1 MLTVT
6 SAQLFAWLTAFI
18 WPLFRIAA
26 LVASAPVLGNP
37 GFPRS
42 AKMGLI
48 VAITLVVSPVLG
60 PMPEVDPGS
69 AAGLLILAQ
78 QVVIGV
84 AMGLAMRVIFVA
96 VEMAG
101 SLIGLQ
107 MGLGFATFFDPVNS
121 AQVPVVAQFL
131 GILFS
136 LVFLALNGHLLMIE
150 ALAESFRAFPIAAQ
164 PVSAMGWKTLVDWGG
179 EIFRTGLLL
188 ALPMIAAL
196 LIANLSIGIMTRAA
210 PQLNIFAVGF
220 PITLAAGF
228 LVLFVTLP
236 YMTPIFEHMMRDGL
250 QMMLQ
255 VARATRPAGP

>member
-6 SAQLFAWLTAFI
+6 SAELSAWLAAFL
-18 WPLFRIAA
+18 WPLFRIGA
-26 LVASAPVLGNP
+26 LIASSPILGNP
-37 GFPRS
+37 TFPQR
-42 AKMGLI
+42 AKIALA
-48 VAITLVVSPVLG
+48 VAISLVVSPTLG
-60 PMPEVDPGS
+60 ELPQVEPGS

-78 QVVIGV
+78 QIMIGV
-84 AMGLAMRVIFVA
+84 AMGLTMRIVFVG

-101 SLIGLQ
+101 NLIGLQ
-107 MGLGFATFFDPVNS
+107 MGLGFATFFDPINS

-131 GILFS
+131 GMLFT
-136 LVFLALNGHLLMIE
+136 LIFLALNGHLLMIE
-150 ALAESFRAFPIAAQ
+150 VLADSFRAFPISAQ
-164 PVSAMGWKTLVDWGG
+164 PPSALAWKMVAEWGG
-179 EIFRTGLLL
+179 EIFRSGLLL

-220 PITLAAGF
+220 PITLAVGF

-236 YMTPIFEHMMRDGL
+236 FMVPTLERMTLEGA

-255 VARATRPAGP
+255 VAKAARPLGP

>member
-1 MLTVT
+1 M
-6 SAQLFAWLTAFI
+6 AFI
-18 WPLFRIAA
+18 VA
-26 LVASAPVLGNP
+26 L
-37 GFPRS
+37 
-42 AKMGLI
+42 
-48 VAITLVVSPVLG
+48 TLVVSPVLG
-60 PMPEVDPGS
+60 PMPDVDPGS

-78 QVVIGV
+78 QIVIGV

-101 SLIGLQ
+101 NLIGLQ
-107 MGLGFATFFDPVNS
+107 MGLGFATFFDPINS

-150 ALAESFRAFPIAAQ
+150 ALAESFRVFPVAAQ
-164 PVSAMGWKTLVDWGG
+164 PSSAMGWKILVDWGG

-228 LVLFVTLP
+228 LILFITLP
-236 YMTPIFEHMMRDGL
+236 YMVPIFEHMMLDGL

-255 VARATRPAGP
+255 VARGARTAGP

>member
-6 SAQLFAWLTAFI
+6 SAQLGAWLAAFL
-18 WPLFRIAA
+18 WPLFRIGA
-26 LVASAPVLGNP
+26 LIASSPIFGNP
-37 GFPRS
+37 SFPRL
-42 AKMGLI
+42 AKIGLA
-48 VAITLVVSPVLG
+48 VAVTLVVAPTLG
-60 PMPEVDPGS
+60 EMPQVDPGS

-78 QVVIGV
+78 QIMIGV
-84 AMGLAMRVIFVA
+84 AMGLTIRVVFVA

-101 SLIGLQ
+101 NLIGLQ

-131 GILFS
+131 GLLFT

-150 ALAESFRAFPIAAQ
+150 ILVDSFQAFPLSARPPSAQ
-164 PVSAMGWKTLVDWGG
+164 GWKMVADWGG
-179 EIFRTGLLL
+179 GIFRSGLLL
-188 ALPMIAAL
+188 SLPMIAAL

-228 LVLFVTLP
+228 VVLFVTLP
-236 YMTPIFEHMMRDGL
+236 YMAPLFERMTHDGL
-250 QMMLQ
+250 QMMMQ
-255 VARATRPAGP
+255 VARVARPAIP

>member
-1 MLTVT
+1 MLTLT
-6 SAQLFAWLTAFI
+6 SEQLLAWLTAFI
-18 WPLFRIAA
+18 WPLSRIAA
-26 LVASAPVLGNP
+26 LIASAPVLGNP
-37 GFPRS
+37 SFPRS

-48 VAITLVVSPVLG
+48 MAITLIVSPVLG
-60 PMPEVDPGS
+60 PMPVVDPGS

-78 QVVIGV
+78 QVVIGL
-84 AMGLAMRVIFVA
+84 AMGFAMRVVFVA

-101 SLIGLQ
+101 SMLGLQ
-107 MGLGFATFFDPVNS
+107 MGLGFATFFDPINS

-131 GILFS
+131 GIMFS

-150 ALAESFRAFPIAAQ
+150 ALVESFQAFPIAAQ
-164 PVSAMGWKTLVDWGG
+164 PMSALGFKTLVDWGG
-179 EIFRTGLLL
+179 EIFRAGLLL

-228 LVLFVTLP
+228 LMLFVTLP
-236 YMTPIFEHMMRDGL
+236 YMVPVFERMMLDGL
-250 QMMLQ
+250 QMMLLI
-255 VARATRPAGP
+255 ARSAHPAGP

>member
-1 MLTVT
+1 MLTIT
-6 SAQLFAWLTAFI
+6 SVQLMAWLTAFI

-42 AKMGLI
+42 AKMAFI
-48 VAITLVVSPVLG
+48 VALTLVVSPVLG

-69 AAGLLILAQ
+69 VAGLLILAQ
-78 QVVIGV
+78 QIVIGV
-84 AMGLAMRVIFVA
+84 AMGLAMRVVFVA

-107 MGLGFATFFDPVNS
+107 MGLGFATFFDPINS

-131 GILFS
+131 GLLFS

-150 ALAESFRAFPIAAQ
+150 VLADSFRVFPISPQPLSAA
-164 PVSAMGWKTLVDWGG
+164 GWKILVDWSG
-179 EIFRTGLLL
+179 EIFRAGLLL

-228 LVLFVTLP
+228 LILFITLP
-236 YMTPIFEHMMRDGL
+236 YMTPIFEHMMYDSL
-250 QMMLQ
+250 QMMLR
-255 VARATRPAGP
+255 VAQATRPAGP

>member
-1 MLTVT
+1 MLTLT
-6 SAQLFAWLTAFI
+6 SEQLLAWLTGFI
-18 WPLFRIAA
+18 WPFFRIAA
-26 LVASAPVLGNP
+26 LIASSPVLGNP
-37 GFPRS
+37 SIPRS
-42 AKMGLI
+42 AKTGLI

-60 PMPEVDPGS
+60 PMPDVDPGS

-78 QVVIGV
+78 QVVIGL
-84 AMGLAMRVIFVA
+84 AMGLAMRVVFVA

-101 SLIGLQ
+101 NLLGLQ
-107 MGLGFATFFDPVNS
+107 MGLGFATFFDPINS

-131 GILFS
+131 GIVFS

-150 ALAESFRAFPIAAQ
+150 ALVESFRVFPIAAE
-164 PVSAMGWKTLVDWGG
+164 PVSAQGWKILVDWGG
-179 EIFRTGLLL
+179 EIFRAGLLL

-228 LVLFVTLP
+228 LMLFVTLP
-236 YMTPIFEHMMRDGL
+236 YMTPIFERMTLDGL
-250 QMMLQ
+250 EMMLQ

>member
-6 SAQLFAWLTAFI
+6 SAQLSAWLAAFL
-18 WPLFRIAA
+18 WPLVRIGA
-26 LVASAPVLGNP
+26 LIASSPVFGNP
-37 GFPRS
+37 TFPRR
-42 AKMGLI
+42 AKIGLA
-48 VAITLVVSPVLG
+48 VAITLVIAPTLG
-60 PMPEVDPGS
+60 DMPQVEPGS

-84 AMGLAMRVIFVA
+84 AMGLTVRVVFVA

-101 SLIGLQ
+101 NLVGLQ
-107 MGLGFATFFDPVNS
+107 MGLGFATFFDPINS

-131 GILFS
+131 GLLFT
-136 LVFLALNGHLLMIE
+136 LVFLTLNGHLLMIE
-150 ALAESFRAFPIAAQ
+150 ILADSFKVFPLSAQ
-164 PVSAMGWKTLVDWGG
+164 PPTAQAWKMVTDWGS
-179 EIFRTGLLL
+179 EIFRSGLLL

-228 LVLFVTLP
+228 IVLFVMLP
-236 YMTPIFEHMMRDGL
+236 YMTPLFERLTHDSL

-255 VARATRPAGP
+255 VARAARPAVP

>member
-1 MLTVT
+1 MLSFT
-6 SAQLFAWLTAFI
+6 SAQLIAWLTAFL

-26 LVASAPVLGNP
+26 LVASSPILGNP
-37 GFPRS
+37 GIPRMV
-42 AKMGLI
+42 KIGL
-48 VAITLVVSPVLG
+48 ALALTLVMAPLLE
-60 PMPEVDPGS
+60 PMPSVDPLS
-69 AAGLLILAQ
+69 ATGLLILAQ
-78 QVVIGV
+78 QVMIGV
-84 AMGLAMRVIFVA
+84 AMGLAMRVVFVA

-101 SLIGLQ
+101 NLIGLQ
-107 MGLGFATFFDPVNS
+107 MGLGFATFFDPVNG

-131 GILFS
+131 GLIFS

-164 PVSAMGWKTLVDWGG
+164 PASSLSWRLIAGWGG
-179 EIFRTGLLL
+179 EIFRAGLLL

-228 LVLFVTLP
+228 AVLFLTLP
-236 YMTPIFEHMMRDGL
+236 YMAPLFERMMQDGL
-250 QMMLQ
+250 RLLLQ
-255 VARATRPAGP
+255 VAAAARPQAF